1 MDKKERELWMNKMLQ
16 LNKRKNRA
24 KVRLKVI
31 AWEGTVLFA
40 KIMKVI
46 IDYTLTPIMI
56 LIAMPIFTLTAVAIY
71 LDDPGPI
78 IYKANRVGKDGKQFS
93 FFKFRSMK
101 VNADKMKDALLDQNE
116 SKDGVI
122 FKMKRDPRITRVGR
136 FIRRTSIDELPQ
148 LFNVI
153 RGDMS
158 LVGPRPPLPREVALY
173 TLEERKRLH
182 VLPGI
187 TGRWQVS
194 GRSETPFQQQVQY
207 DLEYINSRGIWKDIK
222 ILLQTIPAVL
232 SGKGAY

>member
-1 MDKKERELWMNKMLQ
+1 MDKKEREMWMNKMLS
-16 LNKRKNRA
+16 LDRRKSRT
-24 KVRLKVI
+24 KVQLKVI

-40 KIMKVI
+40 KIMKVV

-56 LIAMPIFTLTAVAIY
+56 ILAMPIFILTTVAIY
-71 LDDPGPI
+71 IDNPGPI
-78 IYKANRVGKDGKQFS
+78 IFRANRVGKDGKQFS
-93 FFKFRSMK
+93 FLKFRSMR
-101 VNADKMKDALLDQNE
+101 VNADQMKDALLSQNE

-122 FKMKRDPRITRVGR
+122 FKIKRDPRITRVGR
-136 FIRRTSIDELPQ
+136 MIRRTSIDELPQ

-153 RGDMS
+153 KGDMS

-182 VLPGI
+182 VKPGI

-207 DLEYINSRGIWKDIK
+207 DLEYINSKGIWKDVK
-222 ILLQTIPAVL
+222 ILLQTIPAVIG
-232 SGKGAY
+232 GKGAY